1 MRMAAR
7 ELLRRP
13 RSFLV
18 PLAILCM
25 LALLQ
30 LYPSAI
36 LDGILMDA
44 TAAVQNAP
52 AELVVYSSNANGV
65 QIRSRIETPMRDQIT
80 KVPGVASVASF
91 DLVPLAGKVGENGA
105 AMGLAV
111 LASDKP
117 LAVPVGADQAVL
129 PAPGEAIA
137 DVSLQKWSGLKV
149 NDKLT
154 LGPYA
159 TPVTVTAFAPGT
171 NLWFVGGLVV
181 NKATWLAALGYNL
194 DPAAAAAQPTQSLL
208 VSVADGA
215 SVADVKQGIATATN
229 GGATAMTRDE
239 AVAAMP
245 GVAEQQQIFGYVRLV
260 SLAVA
265 VVVVALFL
273 SFITLERGPLYAVLK
288 AIGAS
293 SGQIYGALVA
303 QILLITVTSV
313 VVAVALTAAMTLI
326 PSRIPPIMAPGQ
338 VVYTMVSLAITAVLG
353 TAVSFRRVVRVDPA
367 AAIG

>member
-1 MRMAAR
+1 MAAR

-13 RSFLV
+13 RSFIV

-52 AELVVYSSNANGV
+52 ADLVVYSSNANGV
-65 QIRSRIETPMRDQIT
+65 QIRSTIPPPMREQIT
-80 KVPGVASVASF
+80 KVPGVASAATF
-91 DLVPLAGKVGENGA
+91 DLVPLAGKVAATGA
-105 AMGLAV
+105 AMGMAV

-117 LAVPVGADQAVL
+117 LAVPVGAAQAVL
-129 PAPGEAIA
+129 PAPGEAVA

-149 NDKLT
+149 GDKLT
-154 LGPYA
+154 IGPYA
-159 TPVTVTAFAPGT
+159 TPVTITAFAPGT

-181 NKATWLAALGYNL
+181 NKATWVAALGYPPM
-194 DPAAAAAQPTQSLL
+194 DPAAAAAGPTQSLL
-208 VSVADGA
+208 VSVAAGA
-215 SVADVKQGIATATN
+215 SVDEVRKGVADATN
-229 GGATAMTRDE
+229 GAATAMTRDE

-245 GVAEQQQIFGYVRLV
+245 GVAEQQQIFGYLRLV

-293 SGQIYGALVA
+293 SGQIYRALVA
-303 QILLITVTSV
+303 QILLITLASV
-313 VVAVALTAAMTLI
+313 LVAVALTVALTLI